1 MILFMKVKQQPFC
14 ISILFF
20 SAFIFTACVSTRT
33 TADTPQIT
41 NDSAFIP
48 EVFTWQPVAPGIERF
63 DFENSEIPLIYHA
76 VKIDLT
82 NENLELEYFPET
94 ATRTDKEGR
103 FNGLKTSVFA
113 KKNDCIVAINA
124 SPFEGKLLRKKI
136 IGIHSIDNLAFSP
149 AKNKYSAITFSKNQT
164 ETSNSYIANIYKNQS
179 QELAQNFDFAFGGFF
194 VVLQNGQVQTS
205 FAQIYDTRSGA
216 GISEDGKTLYLL
228 VVEGERKTKSI
239 GLTYPQCGQIFAAM
253 GCYNA
258 LELDGGGSSELCIN
272 GKSILTY
279 KTWRIQANS
288 FGFRESR

>member
-1 MILFMKVKQQPFC
+1 MILFMKVKQQLFC

-20 SAFIFTACVSTRT
+20 SAFIFTACVSTKT

-41 NDSAFIP
+41 NNSAFIP

-82 NENLELEYFPET
+82 NENLKLEYFPET

-103 FNGLKTSVFA
+103 FNGLKTSFFA
-113 KKNDCIVAINA
+113 KKNDCIAAINA

-149 AKNKYSAITFSKNQT
+149 AKNKYSTITFSKNQT
-164 ETSNSYIANIYKNQS
+164 ETGNSYIANIYKNQS

>member
-1 MILFMKVKQQPFC
+1 MILFMKVKQQLFC

-20 SAFIFTACVSTRT
+20 SAFIFTACVSTKT

-41 NDSAFIP
+41 NNSAFIP

-82 NENLELEYFPET
+82 NENLKLEYFPET

-103 FNGLKTSVFA
+103 FNGLKTSFFA
-113 KKNDCIVAINA
+113 KKNDCIAAINA

-149 AKNKYSAITFSKNQT
+149 AKNKYSTITFSKNQT
-164 ETSNSYIANIYKNQS
+164 ETGNSYIANIYKNQS

-239 GLTYPQCGQIFAAM
+239 GLSYPQCGQIFAAM